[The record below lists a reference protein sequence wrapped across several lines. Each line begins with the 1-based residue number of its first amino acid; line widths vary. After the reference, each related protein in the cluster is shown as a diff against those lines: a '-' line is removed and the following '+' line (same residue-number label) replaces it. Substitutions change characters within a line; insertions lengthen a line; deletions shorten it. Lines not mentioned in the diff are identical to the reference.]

1 VLPNNGSLSQHKEHK
16 CYCCQDCG
24 VSFSRKGMLDKHRM
38 KKHSIPNI
46 KKVGVED
53 GISLEISGIISTPVI
68 V

>member
-1 VLPNNGSLSQHKEHK
+1 
-16 CYCCQDCG
+16 